1 MSEVWNAP
9 KKIELLYEKKS
20 SGTFSSINRP
30 TSGSRVDEKMPR
42 GDADVQLYSLGTP
55 NGQKVSL
62 LFEELIEQNLE
73 FSYDAHFINI
83 GEGDQFKSGFVDI
96 NPNSRIPSC
105 VDTKASGGKELKLF
119 ESGSICLYFGEK
131 YNTLIPKDPNL
142 KATMMN
148 WIFWQMGSQGP
159 MLGQFGHFYSYAPE
173 HELEA
178 RDYGVMRYGMETQRL
193 CDVLD
198 KHLSGKKYILGNEF
212 SLADIML
219 YPWFNTVLNYYT
231 DPSGQKS
238 SEFLSVERYK
248 NATAWAERLMKRPA
262 FQRGMRVCSWLEFE
276 EKGTKP
282 WLRD

>member
-1 MSEVWNAP
+1 MNDTWNAP

-20 SGTFSSINRP
+20 GGTFSNINRP
-30 TSGSRVDEKMPR
+30 TSGARVTESLAR

-55 NGQKVSL
+55 NGQKVSI
-62 LFEELIEQNLE
+62 LFEELIECGVDFN
-73 FSYDAHFINI
+73 YDAHFINI
-83 GEGDQFKSGFVDI
+83 AEGDQFKSGFVDI

-105 VDTKASGGKELKLF
+105 VDTDPDTKEDINLF
-119 ESGSICLYFGEK
+119 ESGSICLYFAEK
-131 YNTLIPKDPNL
+131 LDKFIPRDGKL

-159 MLGQFGHFYSYAPE
+159 MIGQFGHFYSYAPE
-173 HELEA
+173 NEIAA

-198 KHLSGKKYILGNEF
+198 NQLAGREYILGDEF

-219 YPWFNTVLNYYT
+219 YPWFNTVVNSYT
-231 DPSGQKS
+231 DPSGLKS
-238 SEFLSVERYK
+238 GEFLSVDKYN
-248 NATAWAERLMKRPA
+248 NAMAWAENLEKRPA
-262 FQRGMRVCSWLEFE
+262 FNRGMRVCSWLEFE

-282 WLRD
+282 WLKD